1 MNYYA
6 RRYNASYDIDTI
18 TPHLSIIEGVYE
30 ANLMQKAKVIGDV
43 NLIEN
48 SICKYV
54 KQPYDV
60 VNMDEYTITLKK
72 TGEATYTLLS
82 HLLTTE
88 GYTQERIIQ
97 LTTAIHNISNNTSIK
112 TNQNCYGDWISF
124 E

>member
-6 RRYNASYDIDTI
+6 IRYNASYDIDTI
-18 TPHLSIIEGVYE
+18 APHLSIIEGVYE
-30 ANLMQKAKVIGDV
+30 SNLRQKARVIGDV

-54 KQPYDV
+54 KHPYDV
-60 VNMDEYTITLKK
+60 VNIDEYTITLKK
-72 TGEATYTLLS
+72 TGEVTYTLLS

-88 GYTQERIIQ
+88 GYTQEQIIQ
-97 LTTAIHNISNNTSIK
+97 LTIAIHNISNNTSIK
-112 TNQNCYGDWISF
+112 TNQNCLGDWISF